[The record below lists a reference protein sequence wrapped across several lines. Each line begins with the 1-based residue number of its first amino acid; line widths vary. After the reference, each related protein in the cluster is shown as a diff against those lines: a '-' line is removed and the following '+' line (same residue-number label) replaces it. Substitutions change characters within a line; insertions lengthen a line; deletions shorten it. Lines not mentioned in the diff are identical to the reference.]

1 MSLFRPVI
9 AGDDLASLGGE
20 LRWITSELGP
30 ARDLDVFVQR
40 HLDPAKASPEL
51 WSQLSERRE
60 RAFDEAIAAL
70 DSHRFRTL
78 MFSLVEWIVTGD
90 WLRSGAAQR
99 PLGDF
104 AEEALERLWRKFSRR
119 GRHLA
124 ALGDEERHELRI
136 VAKKLRYATE
146 FLAALY
152 DDPKKRR
159 ARHASFVKALEDVQ
173 EKLGTLNDLVIA
185 GGLSRK
191 MAEGLSEDARSEL
204 LDSVESHPFADKE
217 RLLAESA
224 TAFDALA
231 EVRPFWR

>member
-1 MSLFRPVI
+1 M
-9 AGDDLASLGGE
+9 
-20 LRWITSELGP
+20 
-30 ARDLDVFVQR
+30 
-40 HLDPAKASPEL
+40 
-51 WSQLSERRE
+51 
-60 RAFDEAIAAL
+60 
-70 DSHRFRTL
+70 
-78 MFSLVEWIVTGD
+78 GD

-104 AEEALERLWRKFSRR
+104 AEEALERLWRKFSKR

-152 DDPKKRR
+152 DEPKKRR

-185 GGLSRK
+185 DGLSRK